1 MEEEGTSPTPTGRK
15 RAREATDDG
24 DATGKFHCRLVR
36 CSNKIA
42 VLAGTSK
49 KPKPRPIAAPRNVA
63 DGTVGIEITPKHM
76 QRNSTVPSPHL
87 ELDCDLL
94 QELLAKAG
102 DDPRFA
108 NLKVDLA
115 NVLSKD

>member
-1 MEEEGTSPTPTGRK
+1 MEEEGTSPTPTGLK

-24 DATGKFHCRLVR
+24 DTTGKFHCCLVR
-36 CSNKIA
+36 CSNEIA

-49 KPKPRPIAAPRNVA
+49 KPKPRPIAAPPNVA
-63 DGTVGIEITPKHM
+63 AGTVM
-76 QRNSTVPSPHL
+76 QQNSTVPSPHL

-115 NVLSKD
+115 NVLS